1 MLLNLLQEHGEG
13 HGGGHEGGGH
23 HAPHSIFTKVWEK
36 VAHTDF
42 GHWYGFDH
50 PVLGQFWF
58 DAIGFSL
65 IGAVILIACALLA
78 TKQYNRVPRG
88 IQNVFE
94 WLVGLLRGMVHGFIP
109 GAQGDRYLPYLGS
122 LFIFIFIMN
131 MLGVIPGF
139 RSPTMT
145 LSTTAAMGIT
155 TIIMVQAYAIRD
167 TGVGSYLKHFTAG
180 TAFPLM
186 LLMIPVEIIGEMA
199 KPMSLSL
206 RLYGNIFGEDNVI
219 EQLMT
224 LGGWIPIQIPMLLLA
239 LFTSFLQ
246 AFIFT
251 TLSTIYIASKV
262 VHEGGHDEGHGHG
275 EEAHHDEKHAAQGAH
290 HH

>member
-1 MLLNLLQEHGEG
+1 
-13 HGGGHEGGGH
+13 
-23 HAPHSIFTKVWEK
+23 
-36 VAHTDF
+36 
-42 GHWYGFDH
+42 
-50 PVLGQFWF
+50 
-58 DAIGFSL
+58 
-65 IGAVILIACALLA
+65 
-78 TKQYNRVPRG
+78 
-88 IQNVFE
+88 
-94 WLVGLLRGMVHGFIP
+94 MVQGFIP
-109 GAQGDRYLPYLGS
+109 GKQADLYLPYLGTLF
-122 LFIFIFIMN
+122 LFIFTMN

-155 TIIMVQAYAIRD
+155 TIVMVQVYAIRD

-186 LLMIPVEIIGEMA
+186 LLMIPVEIIGELA

-206 RLYGNIFGEDNVI
+206 RLFGNIFGEDNVI

-224 LGGWIPIQIPMLLLA
+224 LGGWVPVQIPMLLLA

-262 VHEGGHDEGHGHG
+262 VHEGGHDEEHGHG
-275 EEAHHDEKHAAQGAH
+275 DEHPDEKHAQGAH